1 MLGSHDT
8 PRLLGRDEELR
19 VLDETLDATA
29 QGTPHTVLI
38 GGDAGIGKTTLVGEV
53 QRRALD
59 LGFSVAVG
67 HCLDLETGV
76 SFAPVLEAVQ
86 ALVTEIEDLEER
98 PSARRMRRLL
108 DPEVPRSAETFDVL
122 EDLRQTVLE
131 AAASQ
136 PLLFVLEDMHWA
148 DRSTEDFVTSVSRTV
163 RGRLL
168 LLLTFR
174 SDDLHRRNPFR
185 ASLTEI
191 GRAPG
196 SRRLDLGP
204 LSRSEIGHIVS
215 AHLHRPAPS
224 VVEEIFARSEG
235 NPLYAEELLDAVQPG
250 MPELLADLFLA
261 KIYALSEDART
272 LLRLASVSG
281 TRLDTATLLPLAR
294 LRQDEMD
301 ALLREA
307 LDARVLRQ
315 TSDALEF
322 RHGLLHEAVY
332 DDLMP
337 DERGRIHAEL
347 AAILQAGLD
356 AEPDPGLTAL
366 SRAAFHWNAG
376 HDLPHALTA
385 SVRAGTAAAR
395 LGAAEEVTHRERAL
409 ALWDQVPD
417 AESVAGL
424 AKIELVVLLAQSS
437 CTQGD
442 GDRWYALAR
451 RAVDMVEPDT
461 KSLLASRA
469 YSALA
474 FSCLFH
480 TDSIGTEEAVHRA
493 LDHAGESPSEELAR
507 ALIASAT
514 LRIFRDE
521 FTPALA
527 DVERAADVARTV
539 ACREVHIDALGWR
552 AAVLFVM
559 GRVRESLAQ
568 REQVVAADRRAG
580 MLGEALYQ
588 VETLARAYTAAG
600 QVERG
605 MALAS
610 DGFDEGIATGLVQ
623 QAVACGD
630 AYVEA
635 LIGLGRLQEAEQR
648 LNGLRALGLP
658 GDRERRL
665 SAALLLSRGDVAA
678 AAPAVRAEVTAEG
691 EMEGHPNAEQ
701 VLRVVELAT
710 MLDDD
715 EGARDAATSYLVEL
729 QECDSPLLSAAAAR
743 IGFHALTLN
752 RATAGP
758 SVDHLRQLA
767 DRQLERATAGLT
779 DEWRGSYYG
788 VQLALADAY
797 AARVAGEPAVEQF
810 REAASLA
817 DPFGALFGLEPRLN
831 LAEQL
836 LAHGERDEGREL
848 LVECWRTA
856 HDIGAGELERRA
868 FRLATRTRIP
878 LPEATVQEGPLSRL
892 TPREREVLDLLAT
905 GASNKTI
912 AADLFISEKTVSV
925 HVSNMLAKLGVANRG
940 EAAALARHL
949 VG

>member
-1 MLGSHDT
+1 MLESHDT
-8 PRLLGRDEELR
+8 PRLLGRDEELGIIDG
-19 VLDETLDATA
+19 VLDGTA
-29 QGTPHTVLI
+29 QGIPHTVLI
-38 GGDAGIGKTTLVGEV
+38 GGDAGIGKSTLVGEV

-76 SFAPVLEAVQ
+76 SFAPVLEAVRG
-86 ALVTEIEDLEER
+86 LLTEVEDLERR

-108 DPEVPRSAETFDVL
+108 DPEVPPSVETFDVL
-122 EDLRQTVLE
+122 EDLRQTVFE

-136 PLLFVLEDMHWA
+136 TLLFVLEDMHWA
-148 DRSTEDFVTSVSRTV
+148 DRSTVDFVTSVSRTV

-174 SDDLHRRNPFR
+174 SDGLHRRHPFR

-196 SRRLDLGP
+196 SRRLDVGP
-204 LSRSEIGHIVS
+204 LGRSDIAHIVS
-215 AHLHRPAPS
+215 AHLDRPAPS

-235 NPLYAEELLDAVQPG
+235 NPLYAEELVDAVQPG

-261 KIYALSEDART
+261 KVYALSEDART
-272 LLRLASVSG
+272 LLGLASVSG
-281 TRLDTATLLPLAR
+281 TRLDTATLLPLSG
-294 LRQDEMD
+294 LGQDRAET
-301 ALLREA
+301 LLREA

-322 RHGLLHEAVY
+322 RHGLLREAVY

-337 DERGRIHAEL
+337 DERRRIHAEL
-347 AAILQAGLD
+347 AAILQTGLD
-356 AEPDPGLTAL
+356 AQQDPGLAAL

-376 HDLPHALTA
+376 HDLPYALAA
-385 SVRAGTAAAR
+385 SVRAGAAAAR
-395 LGAAEEVTHRERAL
+395 LGAAEAVSHRERAL
-409 ALWDQVPD
+409 ALWDQVPN

-424 AKIELVVLLAQSS
+424 AKIELIVLLAQSS
-437 CTQGD
+437 SAQGD

-451 RAVDMVEPDT
+451 RAVDMVGPDT
-461 KSLLASRA
+461 SPLVASRA

-480 TDSIGTEEAVHRA
+480 ADSIGTEEAVRRA

-507 ALIASAT
+507 ALIAAAA

-539 ACREVHIDALGWR
+539 ACHEVHIDALGWR
-552 AAVLFVM
+552 AQVLFVM
-559 GRVRESLAQ
+559 GRVRESLEQ
-568 REQVVAADRRAG
+568 REHVVEADRRAG
-580 MLGEALYQ
+580 MLGHALHQ
-588 VETLARAYTAAG
+588 VEDLARTYTAAG

-610 DGFDEGIATGLVQ
+610 DGYDEGIATGLVQ
-623 QAVACGD
+623 QALECGD
-630 AYVEA
+630 AFVEA
-635 LIGLGRLQEAEQR
+635 LVGLGRLQEAEER

-658 GDRERRL
+658 DDRERRL
-665 SAALLLSRGDVAA
+665 SAALLLARGDVAA
-678 AAPAVRAEVTAEG
+678 AAPVVRAEVAAE
-691 EMEGHPNAEQ
+691 EELEGHPNSEQ
-701 VLRVVELAT
+701 VLRVVELAS

-715 EGARDAATSYLVEL
+715 EGARDAAASYLDQM
-729 QECDSPLLSAAAAR
+729 QECDSPLLAAAAAR
-743 IGFHALTLN
+743 IGFQALTLN
-752 RATAGP
+752 RASIGP
-758 SVDHLRQLA
+758 SVDHLRELA
-767 DRQLERATAGLT
+767 SRLSEGATAGLT
-779 DEWRGSYYG
+779 DEWRPSYYG
-788 VQLALADAY
+788 VQLALATAY
-797 AARVAGEPAVEQF
+797 AARGAGEPAVEQF

-817 DPFGALFGLEPRLN
+817 DPFGAYFGLEPRLN
-831 LAEQL
+831 LAQEL
-836 LAHGERDEGREL
+836 LAHGGRDEGREL
-848 LVECWRTA
+848 LVECWTSA
-856 HDIGAGELERRA
+856 HEIGAGELERRA
-868 FRLATRTRIP
+868 FRLATRTRVP
-878 LPEATVQEGPLSRL
+878 LPESAVHEGPLNRL

-905 GASNKTI
+905 GATNKTI
-912 AADLFISEKTVSV
+912 AENLFISEKTVSV
-925 HVSNMLAKLGVANRG
+925 HVSNVLAKLGAANRG
-940 EAAALARHL
+940 EAAALARQL

>member
-1 MLGSHDT
+1 MLGSQET
-8 PRLLGRDEELR
+8 PRLLGREKELG

-38 GGDAGIGKTTLVGEV
+38 GGDAGIGKSTLVGEV

-86 ALVTEIEDLEER
+86 ALVTEVEDLEER

-108 DPEVPRSAETFDVL
+108 DPEVPRSAETLDVL

-131 AAASQ
+131 AAGTQ

-168 LLLTFR
+168 LVLTFR
-174 SDDLHRRNPFR
+174 SDGLHRRHPFR

-204 LSRSEIGHIVS
+204 LGRSDIAHIVS
-215 AHLHRPAPS
+215 AHLQRSAPS
-224 VVEEIFARSEG
+224 VVEEVFARSEG
-235 NPLYAEELLDAVQPG
+235 NPLYAEELVDAVQPG

-261 KIYALSEDART
+261 KIYALSEDTRT

-281 TRLDTATLLPLAR
+281 TRLDSATLLPLSG
-294 LRQDEMD
+294 LGQDR
-301 ALLREA
+301 AGTLLREA

-322 RHGLLHEAVY
+322 RHGLLREAVY

-337 DERGRIHAEL
+337 DERSRIHAEL
-347 AAILQAGLD
+347 AAILQTGLD
-356 AEPDPGLTAL
+356 AQPDPGLAAL

-376 HDLPHALTA
+376 HDLPHALAA

-395 LGAAEEVTHRERAL
+395 LGAAEEVTHRELAL

-437 CTQGD
+437 GAQGD
-442 GDRWYALAR
+442 GDRWYALTR

-480 TDSIGTEEAVHRA
+480 NDPIGTEEAVHRA

-507 ALIASAT
+507 ALIASAALHT
-514 LRIFRDE
+514 FRDQ

-527 DVERAADVARTV
+527 DVERAAEVARTV
-539 ACREVHIDALGWR
+539 ARHKVEMDALGWR
-552 AAVLFVM
+552 AQVLFGM
-559 GRVRESLAQ
+559 GRVTESLAQ
-568 REQVVAADRRAG
+568 SEYVIAADRRAG
-580 MLGEALYQ
+580 FLGHALYAI
-588 VETLARAYTAAG
+588 EALARAYRAAG
-600 QVERG
+600 HVERA

-610 DGFDEGIATGLVQ
+610 DGFDEGLATGLIQ

-630 AYVEA
+630 PWIEA

-648 LNGLRALGLP
+648 LDGLRALGLP
-658 GDRERRL
+658 GHRDCRL
-665 SAALLLSRGDVAA
+665 SATLLLARGDLAA
-678 AAPAVRAEVTAEG
+678 AGPAVRAEVAAE
-691 EMEGHPNAEQ
+691 EELEGQADEH
-701 VLRVVELAT
+701 VLRVVDLAT

-715 EGARDAATSYLVEL
+715 EGARDAATSYLVAL
-729 QECDSPLLSAAAAR
+729 QECDSPLLAAAAAR
-743 IGFHALTLN
+743 IGFQALTLN
-752 RATAGP
+752 PATTGP
-758 SVDHLRQLA
+758 SVDHLHQLA
-767 DRQLERATAGLT
+767 DHQLERATAGLT
-779 DEWRGSYYG
+779 DEWRRSYYG
-788 VQLALADAY
+788 VQLALAEAY
-797 AARVAGEPAVEQF
+797 AALDAGEPAVEQF

-817 DPFGALFGLEPRLN
+817 DPFGPLFALEPRLN
-831 LAEQL
+831 LAQQL
-836 LAHGERDEGREL
+836 LAHGGRDEGREL
-848 LVECWRTA
+848 LVECWSTA
-856 HDIGAGELERRA
+856 HDTGASELERRA
-868 FRLATRTRIP
+868 FRLATRTRVP
-878 LPEATVQEGPLSRL
+878 LPDAAVQEGPLSRL

-905 GASNKTI
+905 GATNKTI